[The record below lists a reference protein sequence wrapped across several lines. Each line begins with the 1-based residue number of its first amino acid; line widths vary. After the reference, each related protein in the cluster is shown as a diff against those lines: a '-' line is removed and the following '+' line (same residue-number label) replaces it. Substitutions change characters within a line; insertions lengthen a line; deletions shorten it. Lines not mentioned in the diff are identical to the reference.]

1 MADNIPSLPTKLSL
15 TVVSRDRK
23 VLEAEADEV
32 VLPAFDG
39 EIGILPGHTP
49 LLTTLRIGEMRY
61 RSGTTVSRLVL
72 LWGLAEVLPDRVTVL
87 ADTAVLASEIDP
99 AAAEQERVAAEKEL
113 ASLASHDA
121 EFAVVEARLEES
133 IARIYVSRSG
143 E

>member
-1 MADNIPSLPTKLSL
+1 MADNIPPLPTKLNL

-32 VLPAFDG
+32 VLPATDG

-49 LLTTLRIGEMRY
+49 LLTTLKIGEMRY
-61 RSGTTVSRLVL
+61 RSGSSVSRLVL

-87 ADTAVLASEIDP
+87 ADTAVLANEIDP
-99 AAAEQERVAAEKEL
+99 AASERERAAAEKEL

-133 IARIYVSRSG
+133 IARINVSRFDA
-143 E
+143 

>member
-1 MADNIPSLPTKLSL
+1 MADNIPPLPTKLNL

-49 LLTTLRIGEMRY
+49 LLTTLKIGEMRY
-61 RSGTTVSRLVL
+61 RSGSSVSRLVL

-87 ADTAVLASEIDP
+87 ADTAILASEIDP
-99 AAAEQERVAAEKEL
+99 AAAERERVAAEKEL

-121 EFAVVEARLEES
+121 EFAVVEGRLEES
-133 IARIYVSRSG
+133 IALINVSRYG
-143 E
+143 G

>member
-1 MADNIPSLPTKLSL
+1 MADNIPPLPTKLNL

-32 VLPAFDG
+32 VLPATDG

-49 LLTTLRIGEMRY
+49 LLTTLKIGEMRY
-61 RSGTTVSRLVL
+61 RSGTNVSRLVL

-87 ADTAVLASEIDP
+87 ADTAVLVSEIDP

-113 ASLASHDA
+113 ASLASHDS
-121 EFAVVEARLEES
+121 EFAMVEARLEES
-133 IARIYVSRSG
+133 IARINVSRFDA
-143 E
+143 

>member
-1 MADNIPSLPTKLSL
+1 MADTIPPLPTKLSL

-49 LLTTLRIGEMRY
+49 LLTTLKIGEMRY
-61 RSGTTVSRLVL
+61 RSGSNVSRLVL

-99 AAAEQERVAAEKEL
+99 ASAEREKAAAEKEL
-113 ASLASHDA
+113 ASLASHDP
-121 EFAVVEARLEES
+121 EFAIVEGRLEES
-133 IARIYVSRSG
+133 IARINLSRFG
-143 E
+143 